1 MLKDLNQLIDYIEE
15 HLTEGLSYKIIAEN
29 TGISEYQLK
38 RIFTFIAG
46 MSLMDYIKNR
56 RLALAN
62 RDLLDGSRVTETA
75 FRYGYETVK
84 GFSRAFRDWSGYLPS
99 EISRYGIQK
108 SFPRLTFFI
117 DVRGGKSME
126 FRIEKKEQ
134 FYVAGV
140 AKKVPVKFEGVNQE
154 IQKLAQTITETQ
166 REEMHKLG
174 DLYPNQVINV
184 SYGFDGDRLEE
195 KGSLMH
201 MIGFATT
208 KENPYAD
215 LEMLAIEEHTWAIF
229 PNKGPFPQ
237 TLQDTWGKIYAEW
250 LPSSDYE
257 LVEAPEI
264 SFTKWGEDFSNVYSE
279 IWIAVKAKK

>member
-1 MLKDLNQLIDYIEE
+1 M
-15 HLTEGLSYKIIAEN
+15 
-29 TGISEYQLK
+29 
-38 RIFTFIAG
+38 
-46 MSLMDYIKNR
+46 
-56 RLALAN
+56 
-62 RDLLDGSRVTETA
+62 
-75 FRYGYETVK
+75 
-84 GFSRAFRDWSGYLPS
+84 
-99 EISRYGIQK
+99 
-108 SFPRLTFFI
+108 
-117 DVRGGKSME
+117 
-126 FRIEKKEQ
+126 
-134 FYVAGV
+134 AGV
-140 AKKVPVKFEGVNQE
+140 AKKVPVQFEGVNQE

-174 DLYPNQVINV
+174 DLYPHQVINA

-215 LEMLAIEEHTWAIF
+215 LEMFAIEERTWAIF

-264 SFTKWGEDFSNVYSE
+264 SFTKWGEDFSHVYSE

>member
-1 MLKDLNQLIDYIEE
+1 M
-15 HLTEGLSYKIIAEN
+15 
-29 TGISEYQLK
+29 
-38 RIFTFIAG
+38 
-46 MSLMDYIKNR
+46 LMDYIKNR

-62 RDLLDGSRVTETA
+62 RDLLGGEKVTETA
-75 FRYGYETVK
+75 FRYGYETVE

-134 FYVAGV
+134 FYVVGV
-140 AKKVPVKFEGVNQE
+140 AKKVPVQFKGVNQE
-154 IQKLAQTITETQ
+154 IQKLVQTITETQ

-174 DLYPNQVINV
+174 DLYPHQVINV

-264 SFTKWGEDFSNVYSE
+264 SFTKWGEDFSHVYSE